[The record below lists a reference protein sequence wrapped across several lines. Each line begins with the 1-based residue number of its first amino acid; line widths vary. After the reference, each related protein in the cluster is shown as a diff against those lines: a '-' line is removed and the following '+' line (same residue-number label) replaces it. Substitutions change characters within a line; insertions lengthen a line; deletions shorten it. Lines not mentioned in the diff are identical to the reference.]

1 MSQINPISHTKIGLL
16 LYPQKTYNEV
26 IAYFNANWKKSPHS
40 VMQKLDQALGNISK
54 KLTSVIIAG
63 TSGKSTTI
71 HYLEKIS
78 KTKNIKIGT
87 FSSPHFMHYNER
99 FAVNSTK
106 ISNETFTDLA
116 NQVINLARELKI
128 NASSKD
134 ILTAMALIY
143 FDDQKVDL
151 AIFEQEDMLDRDPVT
166 ICTPFILGISR
177 IVQNSQ
183 ESVHQKIDSI
193 IDHISH
199 QTHVISA
206 NQSTLSLLTM
216 EQRTIQKNGVWVMPI
231 RKVAPLAY
239 PFEQLFGRSAALA
252 DRIIQ
257 IYLEKISVNQATGST
272 TTSIDL
278 KNIKSLH
285 LSSSQFWQSINN
297 EIPNTFQIIH
307 EKEKTILLDNAS
319 NLDAFSNL
327 FLGIRL
333 LNYQHSFK
341 NIFFVVGSTKEQCD
355 ENEFIKLFH
364 SCFKKFSG
372 TISFYSTPT
381 IVGEKMGT
389 PWDIAHLVSL
399 AQYNKIKTA
408 QHHNFQLAFQE
419 ISAELTDKND
429 LLVIAGSQAIISEY
443 LKLAQGNNL

>member
-1 MSQINPISHTKIGLL
+1 MPQINPISQTKTGLL
-16 LYPQKTYNEV
+16 LHPQKTYQEIV
-26 IAYFNANWKKSPHS
+26 AYLNANWKKSPHA
-40 VMQKLDQALGNISK
+40 VTEKLDQALGNLSK

-78 KTKNIKIGT
+78 ETKSIKIGT
-87 FSSPHFMHYNER
+87 FLSPHFISYNER
-99 FAVNSTK
+99 FAVNNAK
-106 ISNETFTDLA
+106 ITNEIFTDLA
-116 NQVINLARELKI
+116 NQVINLAGELKL

-143 FDDQKVDL
+143 FNDQKVDL
-151 AIFEQEDMLDRDPVT
+151 AVFEQEDMVERDPVT

-177 IVQNSQ
+177 IVQNSP
-183 ESVHQKIDSI
+183 ESIRQKIDNI
-193 IDHISH
+193 IDHIST

-206 NQSTLSLLTM
+206 NQSTLFLLKM
-216 EQRTIQKNGVWVMPI
+216 EQRTIEKNGVWVMPI

-257 IYLEKISVNQATGST
+257 LYLEKLSVNLASGST
-272 TTSIDL
+272 TACIDP
-278 KNIKSLH
+278 KNIKTLH
-285 LSSSQFWQSINN
+285 LSSPQFWQSINN
-297 EIPNTFQIIH
+297 EIPNTFQIINQ
-307 EKEKTILLDNAS
+307 KEKTILLDNAS

-341 NIFFVVGSTKEQCD
+341 NIFFIVGSTKQQCD
-355 ENEFIKLFH
+355 EDEFIKLFH

-372 TISFYSTPT
+372 TLSFYRATNT
-381 IVGEKMGT
+381 IAEKTGT
-389 PWDIAHLVSL
+389 PWDLAHLVSL

-408 QHHNFQLAFQE
+408 QHHNFQSAFQE
-419 ISAELTDKND
+419 ISAELEDKHD